1 MAKIKNEAARK
12 QRTADIA
19 MAFAMIPQAA
29 FSAFTSTPGGI
40 VVKSIAAALASAFGL
55 AQVALI
61 ASAPLPQFRDGGQVS
76 KKLGLIKGAR
86 HERGGV
92 PIEVEGEE
100 YVMPVEQT
108 KENLPALEA
117 MHKGTF
123 HKLFVPVSTALQP
136 DIFSNIPNPS
146 NIALPVANEMNDYS
160 SINKRLDKLANEMW
174 WLGQYT
180 KEGNKDRKVGTQML
194 SSKFNFRKSNPNL

>member
-1 MAKIKNEAARK
+1 
-12 QRTADIA
+12 
-19 MAFAMIPQAA
+19 
-29 FSAFTSTPGGI
+29 
-40 VVKSIAAALASAFGL
+40 L

-117 MHKGTF
+117 MQKEQF
-123 HKLFVPVSTALQP
+123 HKLFVPVSTECYNLTYSQ
-136 DIFSNIPNPS
+136 IFQIHQ
-146 NIALPVANEMNDYS
+146 ILHYLLLM
-160 SINKRLDKLANEMW
+160 K
-174 WLGQYT
+174 
-180 KEGNKDRKVGTQML
+180 
-194 SSKFNFRKSNPNL
+194 